1 MVSFFL
7 DDKDICL
14 ELRQVMIVIGIGLFF
29 FSFLYGFNFFCFHST
44 FQILLMFTLFF
55 VVVMDV
61 ILIYII
67 YASGNEKALVETD
80 CGEDNNILPWVTV
93 GWLSPFVLICFVFL
107 CCVLARSD
115 SFYAKDAVEKTVGAE
130 CQTLLL

>member
-29 FSFLYGFNFFCFHST
+29 FSFLYGFNFFCLPRT

-107 CCVLARSD
+107 CCALARSD
-115 SFYAKDAVEKTVGAE
+115 DFYAQGSVEKTVGAE